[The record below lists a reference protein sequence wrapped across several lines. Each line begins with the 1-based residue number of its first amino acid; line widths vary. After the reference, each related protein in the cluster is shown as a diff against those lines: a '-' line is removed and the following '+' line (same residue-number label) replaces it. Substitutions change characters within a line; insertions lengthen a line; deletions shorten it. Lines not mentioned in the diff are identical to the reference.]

1 MRIALPTELGRNLF
15 RPSAPLGTFPP
26 ISATVIEAARP
37 RSVRSKMPFLSVR
50 RRLHAIATVL
60 THRASAGA
68 GDTLIFQMEIIKIK
82 GDKVR

>member
-1 MRIALPTELGRNLF
+1 
-15 RPSAPLGTFPP
+15 
-26 ISATVIEAARP
+26 
-37 RSVRSKMPFLSVR
+37 MPFLSVR